1 MKVVQLGCG
10 ITGLV
15 CAEHLAGNERVTE
28 IVLADY
34 DTRGAELFAKRLDTD
49 KLSVVKA
56 DGSDA
61 DQVTTLLKNNDLVVN
76 SLPWQYMSQVQRL
89 AADTGTDYVDFCLT
103 VEAQKDFDSIDKMC
117 KDAGITALTANGLE
131 PGISNALARHAA
143 DKLDSVEEAHVIDGD
158 NGVVPGVSYFSTW
171 SPVDWIEE
179 VTVPAAVFRDGKIEW
194 VPPLHARE
202 VYDFPPPLGPLPVYK
217 TVHDETFLIPKFIK
231 GIRNA
236 DFRIGVDDTFAH
248 IAKTVRMLGLHSTE
262 IIDVKG
268 ARLRPLDLLAA
279 LMPRPGEISGKI
291 KGQGGTVVEMIG
303 EKDGERTKVRMWV
316 YADHEEAYRKHGA
329 NGTGFLVGTGGA
341 IPAEMFA
348 DGLIKDKGLLS
359 PELLPAGEFV
369 KRLEQKGL
377 KVNEEV
383 TRL

>member
-28 IVLADY
+28 LVLADY
-34 DTRGAELFAKRLDTD
+34 DTRGAETLAKRLGKD
-49 KLSVVKA
+49 KVSVAKV

-61 DQVTTLLKNNDLVVN
+61 DQVRKLMKENDVVVN
-76 SLPWQYMSQVQRL
+76 ALPWQYMSQVQRL
-89 AADTGTDYVDFCLT
+89 AAETGTDYVDFCLT
-103 VEAQKDFDSIDKMC
+103 VEAQKDFDSVDKMC

-143 DKLDSVEEAHVIDGD
+143 DRLDSVDEAHVIDGD
-158 NGVVPGVSYFSTW
+158 NGGAPGLYYWSTW

-179 VTVPAAVFRDGKIEW
+179 VTIPAAVYREGKIEW
-194 VPPLHARE
+194 VPPLHVRE

-231 GIRNA
+231 GVRNA
-236 DFRIGVDDTFAH
+236 DFRIGVDDTFAN
-248 IAKTVRMLGLHSTE
+248 IAKTLRMMGMHSSE
-262 IIDVKG
+262 VIDVKG
-268 ARLRPLDLLAA
+268 AKLRPLDMLAA
-279 LMPRPGEISGKI
+279 LMPRPSEIAGKI

-341 IPAEMFA
+341 IPSEMLV
-348 DGLIKDKGLLS
+348 DGLVKDKGLIP
-359 PELLPAGEFV
+359 PELLPSDEYI

-383 TRL
+383 TML